1 VNHRCGALLVVAA
14 VVSGCNA
21 KELLSFD
28 DSEAGAPFA
37 EGLLDSEVTLA
48 DAATADA
55 TLSYDATTSTG
66 SFDAMPFPAI
76 GLDADRFF
84 RPNRGDASR
93 DAVTDAAADGDNQSL
108 PLSQC
113 RSESD
118 CARVGL
124 HCSLADAS
132 PGVCVPCVRDADC
145 PDPVLKVCDPI
156 LNRCVQ
162 CDVMSDCTVSEVCLA
177 DITHTCIPSC
187 ANMQACPP
195 RASICDTTRNVC
207 LSCRNNG
214 DCDPGEICDLVSGR
228 CGECA
233 AGTDCHRKPYLNCDR
248 TTSRCVEC
256 LRNSDCGKGV
266 CDVLGSCIGSSPATA
281 GKGDE

>member
-1 VNHRCGALLVVAA
+1 VSRWGALLVVVAA
-14 VVSGCNA
+14 FSGCNA
-21 KELLSFD
+21 KVLSFD

-37 EGLLDSEVTLA
+37 EGLLDGEAALA
-48 DAATADA
+48 DAGPVDA
-55 TLSYDATTSTG
+55 TLGFDAMTSV
-66 SFDAMPFPAI
+66 SFDAMPAPVI

-93 DAVTDAAADGDNQSL
+93 DAVTDAAGDGDNQSIS
-108 PLSQC
+108 LSQC

-124 HCSLADAS
+124 HCSLGDAS

-145 PDPVLKVCDPI
+145 PDPVLRICDPM

-162 CDVMSDCTVSEVCLA
+162 CDVMSDCTASEVCLA
-177 DITHTCIPSC
+177 DVTHTCIPSC

-195 RASICDTTRNVC
+195 RASYCDTTRNVC
-207 LSCRNNG
+207 LGCRTDT
-214 DCDPGEICDLVSGR
+214 DCDVGQVCDLVSGR

-256 LRNSDCGKGV
+256 LRNSDCGRGV
-266 CDVLGSCIGSSPATA
+266 CVLGICIGSGVPTV